1 MLSNHDSLKKKFV
14 SANYVP
20 HMTKALCKAIMEQS
34 LLESNYPRSSTVE
47 NRDQYKKQNNFC

>member
-34 LLESNYPRSSTVE
+34 LLESKYPRSFTVE
-47 NRDQYKKQNNFC
+47 NRDQYKK